1 MFTLDRYY
9 LLDES
14 IVESNLSQ
22 KVERAGD
29 KPISDGITMENSGN
43 VYITSI
49 TDNSIGVTQ
58 STGQYRKLIKR
69 KDLAWPDG
77 MAVGP
82 DNYIYVTINQGGIP
96 L

>member
-1 MFTLDRYY
+1 M
-9 LLDES
+9 
-14 IVESNLSQ
+14 V
-22 KVERAGD
+22 
-29 KPISDGITMENSGN
+29 NSGN

-58 STGQYRKLIKR
+58 STGQYLKLIKR

-82 DNYIYVTINQGGIP
+82 DNYIYVTINELHRSPVLNSGKDATQGEFKLVRFKSISPANTGR
-96 L
+96 